1 LRPRIE
7 GCGSK
12 GSSAPHSSS
21 VRSLGYRFVF
31 FSMAAMRS
39 RVDLFHI
46 DSLNHACTRGSSLFQ
61 TASQADGTL
70 DPISHKVA
78 HAILGCA
85 VGAASG
91 GDCAAGAAGA
101 AIGEVVAG
109 ALGQVLSGSGP
120 LDNTARRNILAASE
134 IAGILGAAAFGG
146 DEKAA
151 ASAAVNAV
159 LNNYLTTFQLADVER
174 RLSECK
180 GDQLCRQVVTD
191 QAKLL
196 SQRQDSDY
204 AIAAGT
210 CALGNCTE
218 LNRLDAELLSYAN
231 TDNLVAYI
239 HAIRPDL
246 TDQQVTE
253 RASIYM
259 AEFQSSRDAA
269 VTRFITGA
277 LDTIG
282 QLTAALMPVGGVAG
296 APEQV
301 VPKSALDLG
310 YDANKL
316 SHILTSP
323 NI

>member
-1 LRPRIE
+1 
-7 GCGSK
+7 
-12 GSSAPHSSS
+12 
-21 VRSLGYRFVF
+21 
-31 FSMAAMRS
+31 
-39 RVDLFHI
+39 
-46 DSLNHACTRGSSLFQ
+46 
-61 TASQADGTL
+61 
-70 DPISHKVA
+70 
-78 HAILGCA
+78 